1 MRGRTLPLSIPRRI
15 ISDLMHF
22 ASAVPVVAV
31 ERRMNIRALVAAR
44 GHGDDRLAWSA
55 IFAKAWAAVA
65 QEMPELRRTY
75 LSVPWPHLYEY
86 PASVAIIAIERE
98 VAGEPAVL
106 GCVIKDPGSLPVGE
120 INQRIRTAAH
130 APIEASADF
139 RRVVRLAAL
148 PLLVRR
154 AVMWIGLSLA
164 RPRANY
170 FGTFA
175 ISAVAAFGADLIT
188 PRSVWTTLLSYG
200 VLDADGC
207 LDVRITFDHRAVDGA
222 TIARALA
229 RLEEMLNGPVLSEVR
244 GGDRDAS

>member
-1 MRGRTLPLSIPRRI
+1 MY
-15 ISDLMHF
+15 F
-22 ASAVPVVAV
+22 ASVVPVVAA
-31 ERRMNIRALVAAR
+31 ERRMNIGALVAAR
-44 GHGDDRLAWSA
+44 GRGDGRLAWSA

-86 PASVAIIAIERE
+86 PRSVAIIAIERE
-98 VAGEPAVL
+98 YAGEPVVL
-106 GCVIKDPGSLPVGE
+106 GCVIKDPGLLPVRE

-130 APIEASADF
+130 VPIGASNDF

-148 PLLVRR
+148 PLLIRR
-154 AVMWIGLSLA
+154 AAMWIGLSLGG
-164 RPRANY
+164 PRANY

-175 ISAVAAFGADLIT
+175 ISAVAAFGGDLIT

-229 RLEEMLNGPVLSEVR
+229 RLEEILNGPVLSEVQTGSGQGR
-244 GGDRDAS
+244 